1 MVTSSVPVP
10 YPSCFLPRFPT
21 TRTSTSGDT
30 RYPYRNRNQTRNP
43 RSLKLRGLL
52 RPVLRL
58 SETSIDDR
66 VTRGRVDYNI
76 FMNQTLKDAV
86 SSQVPLEVYLRSSG
100 YEPDA
105 EYVDG
110 KIEERPMGE
119 FDHAAWQLAII
130 KWFLRNEEQWNI
142 DVLPELRVQTAPTRF
157 RVPDVTVLDRSLPV
171 EQIIT
176 HPPIAVFEV
185 LSPEDTLSRLK
196 RKLEDYRTMGIP
208 HIWVI
213 DPEDGSF
220 SRYEDSQLNRREL
233 FSDPSRGINFDM
245 SVIKGL
251 LTRTSRA

>member
-1 MVTSSVPVP
+1 MTTSSPGASVA
-10 YPSCFLPRFPT
+10 
-21 TRTSTSGDT
+21 
-30 RYPYRNRNQTRNP
+30 
-43 RSLKLRGLL
+43 
-52 RPVLRL
+52 
-58 SETSIDDR
+58 EA
-66 VTRGRVDYNI
+66 DYNF
-76 FMNQTLKDAV
+76 FMNQRLKDAV
-86 SSQVPLEVYLRSSG
+86 GGRVPVETYLGSSG

-110 KIEERPMGE
+110 KIEERPRGE

-130 KWFLRNEEQWNI
+130 KWFLRHEEEWNI
-142 DVLPELRVQTAPTRF
+142 EVLPELRVQAAPTRF

-196 RKLEDYRTMGIP
+196 RKLEDYRSMGIP

-220 SRYEDSQLNRREL
+220 SRYEDSQLHRRQF
-233 FSDPSRGINFDM
+233 FSDPGRGINFDM
-245 SVIKGL
+245 NGIKDL
-251 LTRTSRA
+251 LARTSRS